1 MAIML
6 RIRMR
11 IQREIMKI
19 FMMRNMMIVI
29 MRHWMMT
36 LFNEKYAE
44 WVDHQDDYDNLQYDK
59 NYYKSYN
66 KN

>member
-6 RIRMR
+6 RIKMR

-19 FMMRNMMIVI
+19 FRMRNMMLVI
-29 MRHWMMT
+29 MRNSMMT
-36 LFNEKYAE
+36 ILNEKYAE
-44 WVDHQDDYDNLQYDK
+44 WFDDQDDYDDLKYDK